1 MRTTAIILSVVLAS
15 AVHAQWEVPVPI
27 VLNGAQPADRQVR
40 GLADPASSTA
50 AVSVD
55 AARNSVTTYTT
66 TTGGVLMQGAL
77 APAPAS
83 YTAGMLITI
92 VPATANDSAAQ
103 VDLNNLGARNVLK
116 SGGLA
121 LDSADLMP
129 GIPARLIY
137 DGTNFHLLGN
147 TYIPCPAGYHVGG
160 REFCI
165 EDSVRADTGWYA
177 AQRICRDLDARL
189 CTFGEW
195 VFACRSNPSFIGTVL
210 DYEWVDSAAN
220 NTNGVKRVG
229 NGGDGT
235 LEGTI
240 GINCGHGGQA
250 AADTGSERF
259 RCCRHR

>member
-1 MRTTAIILSVVLAS
+1 MRTYALILATVLAS
-15 AVHAQWEVPVPI
+15 ALHAQWEVPVPI
-27 VLNGAQPADRQVR
+27 VLNGAQAADRQVV

-55 AARNSVTTYTT
+55 AARNSVTTYTV
-66 TTGGVLMQGAL
+66 TTGGGLMQGDL
-77 APAPAS
+77 NPAPAA
-83 YTAGMLITI
+83 YTAGMMVTI

-103 VDLNNLGARNVLK
+103 VDLNGLGARAVMK
-116 SGGLA
+116 AGGLP
-121 LDSADLMP
+121 LDSADLFA
-129 GIPARLIY
+129 GSPARLVY
-137 DGTNFHLLGN
+137 DGQVFHLMGS
-147 TYIPCPAGYHVGG
+147 TYLPCPAGYHVGG

-165 EDSVRADTGWYA
+165 EDSARADTGWYV

-195 VFACRSNPSFIGTVL
+195 VFACRSNPNFIGTVL

-229 NGGDGT
+229 NGGDGSA
-235 LEGTI
+235 EGTI
-240 GINCGHGGQA
+240 GIDCGHGGQA
-250 AADTGSERF
+250 AADTATERF